1 MAEEEVTST
10 YNRGTLEVEV
20 SSASG
25 QPNRA
30 VDLGL
35 ISSLGRRESVLGRLG
50 LFRQQVRGTAQH
62 HITFT

>member
-1 MAEEEVTST
+1 MAEEKNTST

-20 SSASG
+20 SFASG

-30 VDLGL
+30 VDLDL

-50 LFRQQVRGTAQH
+50 LFRQ
-62 HITFT
+62 